1 MLSNVRRPFPPALAT
16 AIRCAIYGLVCVGCL
31 DGLVY
36 DGQAGAWVAC
46 ETCKGTG
53 RAVMF
58 VYASPAR
65 RRRPDR
71 GECVGCSERFEWGE
85 LVEVGDDNLTFF
97 ENDLV
102 CESCAVDHGVL

>member
-1 MLSNVRRPFPPALAT
+1 MTTSRIAPGYEERD
-16 AIRCAIYGLVCVGCL
+16 CVGCL

-36 DGQAGAWVAC
+36 DGQAGAWVEC
-46 ETCKGTG
+46 GTCSGTG

-65 RRRPDR
+65 PSRRRRPDR
-71 GECVGCSERFEWGE
+71 GECVGCGERFEWGE

-102 CESCAVDHGVL
+102 CESCAADHYVL